1 MEAELRQELARLQ
14 EREAELTRL
23 LQLERERRVR
33 AEQDSEI
40 EKQACLELGQLL
52 SREKQLRQTC
62 PTSPSQMTLVPFCLK
77 EEEEEVEEEEVEG
90 GAKLYPAISPHTNT
104 DSKVRSAVP
113 VTFSLPLCLVLVSK
127 SNCFINT
134 LTGIPWLLEFPCCI
148 KGSSSLG
155 LLCVEV
161 QNAYAINTSL

>member
-52 SREKQLRQTC
+52 SREKQLRPTC
-62 PTSPSQMTLVPFCLK
+62 PTSPSQMTLVPGSLR
-77 EEEEEVEEEEVEG
+77 EEEEEMVEEENV
-90 GAKLYPAISPHTNT
+90 GANLYPAFSSHTT
-104 DSKVRSAVP
+104 TESKVSLVVP
-113 VTFSLPLCLVLVSK
+113 PIFSLP
-127 SNCFINT
+127 
-134 LTGIPWLLEFPCCI
+134 
-148 KGSSSLG
+148 
-155 LLCVEV
+155 
-161 QNAYAINTSL
+161 

>member
-1 MEAELRQELARLQ
+1 MLWFFGALVMEAELRQELARLQ
-14 EREAELTRL
+14 EREAELTHL

-62 PTSPSQMTLVPFCLK
+62 PTSPSQMTLVPSCLK
-77 EEEEEVEEEEVEG
+77 EEEEEEEVEG
-90 GAKLYPAISPHTNT
+90 GAKLYPAFSPHTNT
-104 DSKVRSAVP
+104 DSKVSSTVP
-113 VTFSLPLCLVLVSK
+113 AMFSLLLCLVLVSK

-134 LTGIPWLLEFPCCI
+134 PL
-148 KGSSSLG
+148 
-155 LLCVEV
+155 V
-161 QNAYAINTSL
+161 